1 MTATGLEVFDDT
13 LHKTNTW
20 LKEIAQELSVDRHGA
35 YQLLRAVLMRIWLW
49 TEPIWITG
57 YLRIGRRIAFVAL
70 FLVACTTMAMAQTN
84 SDDSKRNDSAGH
96 STSSASPDNTGQPQ
110 PQGSPGPL
118 TTGSGGASVSDPQ
131 GGTPP
136 GMQVDP
142 GDELK
147 AVHTSP
153 TKR

>member
-35 YQLLRAVLMRIWLW
+35 YQLFRAVLMRIWLW

-96 STSSASPDNTGQPQ
+96 STSSASPDNKGQPQ

-118 TTGSGGASVSDPQ
+118 TTGSGGASASDPQ